1 MTMKKQIIYMVCATA
16 LLSSCHI
23 YKAYERPDSIDATGI
38 YRDPVSE
45 TDTLASADTTN
56 MGNLPWKEV
65 FRDPKLQALIEEGLA
80 NNVDMQAAV
89 LRVEEAKVLLT
100 SARLSFLPSI
110 NLAPQGTITKME
122 SSGYVK
128 AYTAP
133 AAASWE
139 VDLFG
144 KLLNASR
151 GQKAS
156 YLQSQYSSQA
166 VRSQLI
172 GGIANTYYTLLMLDR
187 QVEITAKTVDIYKE
201 NVRVM
206 EAMKIAGMAT
216 EAAVT
221 QMRAAYHQVS
231 GSLIELESQVR
242 SVENSLSVLLAKA
255 PQQIDRGT
263 LEEQVMPEDIM
274 VGVPLQLLENR
285 PDVKIAEMTLAS
297 AYYTTNQARAAFY
310 PGLNITATAG
320 WTNGSG
326 ISVANPGQ
334 FMFQALASLAQPIFN
349 NGKLVANLKVS
360 KAEEKIAQMNY
371 QQTILEAGKEVS
383 DALHQYDATSKKLV
397 QDRAQIEQ
405 LEKAVAYTSALFQ
418 SAQSTY
424 LEILSAQQSLL
435 SAQLTEVSDN
445 VQRMQA
451 VVSLY
456 SAIGGGRE

>member
-110 NLAPQGTITKME
+110 NFAPQGTITSIGNSE
-122 SSGYVK
+122 YVK
-128 AYTAP
+128 AYSTP
-133 AAASWE
+133 LAASWE

-156 YLQSQYSSQA
+156 YLQSQYSRQA

-206 EAMKIAGMAT
+206 EARLKQKNAYANERLDGKAST
-216 EAAVT
+216 VPHPNGYGQSCNEAAI
-221 QMRAAYHQVS
+221 QKHEQALYAGRNVS
-231 GSLIELESQVR
+231 QTDGCGNRPTEKQGRTTGNTGIHLLIGYNQ
-242 SVENSLSVLLAKA
+242 KA
-255 PQQIDRGT
+255 P
-263 LEEQVMPEDIM
+263 
-274 VGVPLQLLENR
+274 
-285 PDVKIAEMTLAS
+285 
-297 AYYTTNQARAAFY
+297 
-310 PGLNITATAG
+310 
-320 WTNGSG
+320 
-326 ISVANPGQ
+326 
-334 FMFQALASLAQPIFN
+334 
-349 NGKLVANLKVS
+349 
-360 KAEEKIAQMNY
+360 
-371 QQTILEAGKEVS
+371 
-383 DALHQYDATSKKLV
+383 
-397 QDRAQIEQ
+397 
-405 LEKAVAYTSALFQ
+405 
-418 SAQSTY
+418 
-424 LEILSAQQSLL
+424 
-435 SAQLTEVSDN
+435 
-445 VQRMQA
+445 
-451 VVSLY
+451 
-456 SAIGGGRE
+456 

>member
-156 YLQSQYSSQA
+156 YLQSQYSRQA

-221 QMRAAYHQVS
+221 QMRAAYH
-231 GSLIELESQVR
+231 R
-242 SVENSLSVLLAKA
+242 F
-255 PQQIDRGT
+255 P
-263 LEEQVMPEDIM
+263 
-274 VGVPLQLLENR
+274 
-285 PDVKIAEMTLAS
+285 
-297 AYYTTNQARAAFY
+297 AR
-310 PGLNITATAG
+310 
-320 WTNGSG
+320 
-326 ISVANPGQ
+326 
-334 FMFQALASLAQPIFN
+334 
-349 NGKLVANLKVS
+349 
-360 KAEEKIAQMNY
+360 
-371 QQTILEAGKEVS
+371 
-383 DALHQYDATSKKLV
+383 
-397 QDRAQIEQ
+397 
-405 LEKAVAYTSALFQ
+405 
-418 SAQSTY
+418 
-424 LEILSAQQSLL
+424 
-435 SAQLTEVSDN
+435 
-445 VQRMQA
+445 
-451 VVSLY
+451 
-456 SAIGGGRE
+456 